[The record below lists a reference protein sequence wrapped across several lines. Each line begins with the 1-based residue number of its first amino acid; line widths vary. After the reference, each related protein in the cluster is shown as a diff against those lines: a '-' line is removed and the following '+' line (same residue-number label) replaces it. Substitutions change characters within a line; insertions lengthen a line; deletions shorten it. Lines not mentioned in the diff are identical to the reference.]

1 MLWSAALEQEERM
14 ASVKKARA
22 LDSTL
27 GAIVA
32 HPLRSQC
39 LTILAERTASPNE
52 LAIELKEDVGN
63 VSYHVKQLL
72 KMEAIELVSERPVR
86 GAVEHFYRAVKRPLV
101 TDEEFAAL
109 SLEERLRFARHI
121 LQLATADA
129 ATALEATTFAQ
140 RPDHH
145 VSRMPILVDEE
156 GWAELNEIYAE
167 ALQRTLDVQAA
178 SAERMATD
186 SDVAGI
192 PATVVAMF
200 FEMPER
206 GR

>member
-1 MLWSAALEQEERM
+1 M

-32 HPLRSQC
+32 HPLRSRC

-52 LAIELKEDVGN
+52 LAIALKEDVGN

-129 ATALEATTFAQ
+129 ATAIEATTFGQ

-156 GWAELNEIYAE
+156 GWAELGAIYAE
-167 ALQRTLDVQAA
+167 ALQKTLDVQAA
-178 SAERMATD
+178 SAERMAAD
-186 SDVAGI
+186 SGAPGI
-192 PATVVAMF
+192 PASVITMF

-206 GR
+206 GQ

>member
-1 MLWSAALEQEERM
+1 M

-39 LTILAERTASPNE
+39 LTILAERTASPNQ
-52 LAIELKEDVGN
+52 LAIALEEDVGN

-86 GAVEHFYRAVKRPLV
+86 GAVEHFYRAVKRPQL
-101 TDEEFAAL
+101 TDEESAAL
-109 SLEERLRFARHI
+109 SLDERLRWARHI
-121 LQLATADA
+121 LQVSTADA
-129 ATALEATTFAQ
+129 ATAIETTTFGQ

-145 VSRMPILVDEE
+145 VSRLPILVDEQ
-156 GWAELNEIYAE
+156 GWAELGEIYGE
-167 ALQRTLDVQAA
+167 ALQKSLDVQAA
-178 SAERMATD
+178 SAERMTTD
-186 SDVAGI
+186 SDGAGI
-192 PATVVAMF
+192 PATIVTMF